1 MEYSTKLSLKDWNGK
16 DGCNET
22 NVHWESCLNY
32 GPIILKKVLM

>member
-22 NVHWESCLNY
+22 NANWEACLN
-32 GPIILKKVLM
+32 